1 MAAVVAAGI
10 VQVVYS
16 RNAIANLEGL
26 HRFLAAKNPEAATRA
41 LRTIR
46 DRMRTLSRF
55 PRLGPVD
62 PEQPDYRQLFIPFG
76 ASGYVARYR
85 VAGRLVV
92 VLAIRHMREAGYNAE
107 R

>member
-1 MAAVVAAGI
+1 MAH
-10 VQVVYS
+10 VVYS
-16 RNAIANLEGL
+16 PNAVANLEAL
-26 HRFLAAKNPEAATRA
+26 HRFLTEKNPAAATRA

-46 DRMRTLSRF
+46 DRMRMLARF

-76 ASGYVARYR
+76 AAGYVARYR
-85 VAGRLVV
+85 VEGRLVV
-92 VLAIRHMREAGYNAE
+92 VLAVRHMREAGYNVE

>member
-1 MAAVVAAGI
+1 MAAEVA
-10 VQVVYS
+10 QVVYS
-16 RNAIANLEGL
+16 PNAIANLEGL
-26 HRFLAAKNPEAATRA
+26 HRFLAEKNPEAAIRA

-46 DRMRTLSRF
+46 DRMRTLARF

-85 VAGRLVV
+85 VDGRLVV
-92 VLAIRHMREAGYNAE
+92 VLAIRHMREAGYETE

>member
-1 MAAVVAAGI
+1 MA
-10 VQVVYS
+10 QVVYS
-16 RNAIANLEGL
+16 PNAITNLEGL
-26 HRFLAAKNPEAATRA
+26 HRFLAEKNPEAAIRA

-85 VAGRLVV
+85 VEGRLVV
-92 VLAIRHMREAGYNAE
+92 VLAVRHMREAGYDVE

>member
-1 MAAVVAAGI
+1 MA
-10 VQVVYS
+10 QVVYS
-16 RNAIANLEGL
+16 PNAIAKLEGL
-26 HRFLAAKNPEAATRA
+26 HRFLAEKNPEAATRA

-46 DRMRTLSRF
+46 DRLRTLSRL

-85 VAGRLVV
+85 VEGRLVL
-92 VLAIRHMREAGYNAE
+92 VLAVRHMREAGYDAE

>member
-1 MAAVVAAGI
+1 MAPEIAR
-10 VQVVYS
+10 VVYS
-16 RNAIANLEGL
+16 PNAIANLEGL
-26 HRFLAAKNPEAATRA
+26 HRFLAEKNQEAATRA

-46 DRMRTLSRF
+46 DRMRTLSRY

-62 PEQPDYRQLFIPFG
+62 PEQPDYHQLFIPFG

-85 VAGRLVV
+85 VEGRLVL
-92 VLAIRHMREAGYNAE
+92 VLAVRHMREAGYDAE

>member
-1 MAAVVAAGI
+1 MA
-10 VQVVYS
+10 QVVYS
-16 RNAIANLEGL
+16 QNSIANLEGL
-26 HRFLAAKNPEAATRA
+26 HRFLAEKNPEAATRA

-46 DRMRTLSRF
+46 DRMRMLARF

-76 ASGYVARYR
+76 AAGYVARYR
-85 VAGRLVV
+85 VEGRLVV
-92 VLAIRHMREAGYNAE
+92 VLAIRHMREAGYETE

>member
-1 MAAVVAAGI
+1 MA
-10 VQVVYS
+10 QVVYS
-16 RNAIANLEGL
+16 PNAIANLEGL
-26 HRFLAAKNPEAATRA
+26 HRFLAEKNPEAATRA

-76 ASGYVARYR
+76 ASGYVVRYR
-85 VAGRLVV
+85 VEGRLVV
-92 VLAIRHMREAGYNAE
+92 VLGVRHMREAGYDVE